1 VKGGGMKA
9 HKYADIFP
17 MLEGAEADALTESMR
32 KSGYD
37 VRHPIVTFEGAILD
51 GRNRFLAAKRAGVKP
66 SFVEFNGTDPLGY
79 VVLANVARR
88 HLDPSQTAMVGARIR
103 AIYDEEAKA
112 RQVRKPNDSV
122 VEKLPPQ
129 NAGAKSRDLAGA
141 AVGVSGRS
149 VDMATKVIAQ
159 GAPELARAVD
169 AGKIAVSAAV
179 KLVELPKAE
188 QSKIVAKVERGE
200 VKPAAVV
207 AEVARVAR
215 VEKIAEIAKGNAPLP
230 KGETAQR
237 YPVIYSD
244 PPWRYEHVK
253 TESRAIENQYPTMAL
268 EEICALDVAKLTT
281 DDAILFLWKTA
292 PKLSEAMQVITAWG
306 FTYRTG
312 MIWDKQKIGMG
323 YYARIQHE
331 HLLIATKGNIPVP
344 PPSVRPSSVVSIARE
359 EHSAKPHE
367 FAELIERMYPELP
380 KLEMFCRSPRPG
392 WSVWGNQSRVA

>member
-1 VKGGGMKA
+1 MKA

-149 VDMATKVIAQ
+149 RVRHRLSVSVTAIHIWSFRVPARNSGTPPLQRVRQ
-159 GAPELARAVD
+159 GT
-169 AGKIAVSAAV
+169 I
-179 KLVELPKAE
+179 
-188 QSKIVAKVERGE
+188 
-200 VKPAAVV
+200 
-207 AEVARVAR
+207 
-215 VEKIAEIAKGNAPLP
+215 
-230 KGETAQR
+230 
-237 YPVIYSD
+237 
-244 PPWRYEHVK
+244 
-253 TESRAIENQYPTMAL
+253 
-268 EEICALDVAKLTT
+268 
-281 DDAILFLWKTA
+281 
-292 PKLSEAMQVITAWG
+292 
-306 FTYRTG
+306 
-312 MIWDKQKIGMG
+312 
-323 YYARIQHE
+323 
-331 HLLIATKGNIPVP
+331 
-344 PPSVRPSSVVSIARE
+344 
-359 EHSAKPHE
+359 
-367 FAELIERMYPELP
+367 
-380 KLEMFCRSPRPG
+380 
-392 WSVWGNQSRVA
+392 